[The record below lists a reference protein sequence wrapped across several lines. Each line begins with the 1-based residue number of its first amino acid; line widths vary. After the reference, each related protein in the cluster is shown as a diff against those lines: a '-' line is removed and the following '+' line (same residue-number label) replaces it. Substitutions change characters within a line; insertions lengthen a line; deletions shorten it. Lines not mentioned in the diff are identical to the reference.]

1 MKVKDL
7 IDRLND
13 NYKPDDLLIV
23 AYWDKEGVEGYAEV
37 TLTDDQWTDIVSEQT
52 ANESIH
58 LENYGEELQQIASE
72 VGQSIHEEEE
82 GE

>member
-23 AYWDKEGVEGYAEV
+23 AYWDKSGVEGYAEV

-72 VGQSIHEEEE
+72 VGQSIHDEPEDD
-82 GE
+82 